1 MIRGNLE
8 MAAGSVCCSKR
19 GVRESLPWGIS
30 VPTMGHREIS
40 GAVGVNGRAW
50 GADEIVV
57 VGDIGLDRF
66 RYDVDVRG
74 QVVARSSGHLIMIYE
89 NTQNFKPLLDFP
101 H

>member
-1 MIRGNLE
+1 
-8 MAAGSVCCSKR
+8 MASRSVCGSKR

-30 VPTMGHREIS
+30 VPTMVHREIS

-50 GADEIVV
+50 RADEIVV

-74 QVVARSSGHLIMIYE
+74 QVVARSSGHLIMI
-89 NTQNFKPLLDFP
+89 T
-101 H
+101 